1 VRTEAAYDFPP
12 SRPWRSDNVEIIPLS
27 RHVGAEVRGV
37 DLANIGDREFAVIH
51 DAWLKHLVL
60 VFRNQ
65 DLSDADQI
73 AFSRRFGKLDLAP
86 LDEQGRRGV
95 PEHPEILIIS
105 NVVENGRPIG
115 ALGAGESVWHIDMSY
130 NPVPPKAS
138 ALYSLEVPPT
148 GGNTGFLSCY
158 AACDSLADDL
168 RRRIENADIKHDA
181 TINSAGNRRFGVGP
195 VTDVTTSPG
204 AVHPAIHTHPETGRD
219 ALYLGRR
226 LYAYVGGM
234 PVEKSEA
241 LLDELWVHTT
251 QEAFTWHHSWQPGDL
266 VLWDNRCVMHRRD
279 AFDHSKRR
287 VMHRTQIQG
296 ERPVR
301 QLGI

>member
-1 VRTEAAYDFPP
+1 MRTEMVFDFPP
-12 SRPWRSDNVEIIPLS
+12 QQPWQSNDIEIIPLS

-37 DLANIGDREFAVIH
+37 DLANFGDRESAVIH
-51 DAWLKHLVL
+51 EAWRKHLVL
-60 VFRNQ
+60 IFRDQ
-65 DLSDADQI
+65 DLTDADQI
-73 AFSRRFGKLDLAP
+73 AFSRRFGTLDLAP
-86 LDEQGRRGV
+86 MDEQGRRGV
-95 PEHPEILIIS
+95 PGHPEVLVIS
-105 NVVENGRPIG
+105 NVVENGKPIG

-158 AACDSLADDL
+158 AACEALPEDL
-168 RRRIENADIKHDA
+168 RRRVENVDIKHDA

-204 AVHPAIHTHPETGRD
+204 AVHPAVHTHPETGRD

-226 LYAYVGGM
+226 LYAYVVGM
-234 PVEKSEA
+234 PVKESEA
-241 LLDELWVHTT
+241 LLDELWAHAT
-251 QEAFTWHHSWQPGDL
+251 QEAFTWHHEWRTGDF

-279 AFDHSKRR
+279 AFDNATRR
-287 VMHRTQIQG
+287 LMHRTQIQG
-296 ERPVR
+296 EKPVR
-301 QLGI
+301 HS